1 MLYTYH
7 MALER
12 KSRKN
17 LPPHSLWMDIATGA
31 VAAAL
36 FILFAL
42 LMPKAG

>member
-1 MLYTYH
+1 
-7 MALER
+7 
-12 KSRKN
+12 
-17 LPPHSLWMDIATGA
+17 MDIATGA

>member
-7 MALER
+7 MALKR
-12 KSRKN
+12 KSHKAFPAHN
-17 LPPHSLWMDIATGA
+17 LWLDIATGA

-42 LMPKAG
+42 LMPKVG